1 MGLLAGTVE
10 NGTLFTL
17 EVVAELG
24 AETQQHVF
32 LHIQH
37 PFALFR

>member
-24 AETQQHVF
+24 AETQQHMF